1 MSKHAFLS
9 EGWLDAII
17 ALQEEYSGKLP
28 PAAVKMKM
36 NQVVNGMPFGDATL
50 HFHMD
55 TTSGEGKLGKGH
67 VEGAEITVTTDYD
80 TARALV
86 VDQNQAAAMQAFM
99 SGRIKVE
106 GDMAKM
112 MAPQPPKND
121 AQKELDQKI
130 MDMTE

>member
-9 EGWLDAII
+9 EGWLDAVI

-28 PAAVKMKM
+28 PAAVKMRM
-36 NQVVNGMPFGDATL
+36 NQVVNAMPFGDETL
-50 HFHMD
+50 RFHMD
-55 TTSGEGKLGKGH
+55 STSGEGKLGKDH
-67 VEGAEITVTTDYD
+67 VEGADLTVTTDYD

-99 SGRIKVE
+99 SGRIKVD
-106 GDMAKM
+106 GDMAKL

-130 MDMTE
+130 AAMTE